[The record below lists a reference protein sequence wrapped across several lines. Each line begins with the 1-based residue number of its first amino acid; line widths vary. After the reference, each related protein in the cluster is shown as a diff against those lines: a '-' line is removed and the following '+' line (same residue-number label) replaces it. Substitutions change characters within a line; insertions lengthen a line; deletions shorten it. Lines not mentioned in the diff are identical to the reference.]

1 MDLVE
6 DAELV
11 SEVKS
16 ASDWSYNASSY
27 AAANVRIV
35 GDAGCFIDP
44 LFSSGVHLALLG
56 ALSTAASICASM
68 KGQCSEQAA
77 GDWHSKKVCE
87 AYTRFLLVVS
97 SAYSQMAHKDRPIL
111 NELGEESFDRAF
123 DIFRPR
129 TVDTNGKIAEKE
141 IQESIEFCVRV
152 LRKVDHEQSDVDI
165 ESIRAGLIFQRNEVE
180 NMKHIIM
187 NSNETFTLD
196 SFGADVIDGMSANI
210 KRGSLGLEI
219 IGETCSV

>member
-1 MDLVE
+1 
-6 DAELV
+6 
-11 SEVKS
+11 
-16 ASDWSYNASSY
+16 
-27 AAANVRIV
+27 
-35 GDAGCFIDP
+35 
-44 LFSSGVHLALLG
+44 
-56 ALSTAASICASM
+56 M

-77 GDWHSKKVCE
+77 GEWHSKKVRE

-97 SAYSQMAHKDRPIL
+97 SAYGQMTHKDRPIL
-111 NELGEESFDRAF
+111 NELGEESFERAL
-123 DIFRPR
+123 DIFRPIIQG

-141 IQESIEFCVRV
+141 IQESIEFCVCV
-152 LRKVDHEQSDVDI
+152 LRKVDQEQSDVDI